1 MNREMNREVKNSITL
16 GFFWV
21 LYVILVGLLL
31 VKLIAYLNG

>member
-1 MNREMNREVKNSITL
+1 MNREVKNSLTL

-21 LYVILVGLLL
+21 LYVTLVGLLL

>member
-1 MNREMNREVKNSITL
+1 MNREMNREVKNSLTL
-16 GFFWV
+16 GLFWV